1 MRYFI
6 QGMFTQGEDKRKG
19 VGVEICILRVL
30 KFWPVLG
37 TTFAPVKLLQEVVR
51 LSRK

>member
-19 VGVEICILRVL
+19 VGVEICIL
-30 KFWPVLG
+30 VLG
-37 TTFAPVKLLQEVVR
+37 TTMHLCACKITAGGCKTFEKIA
-51 LSRK
+51 